1 MSLTTFLKN
10 RDVKEKF
17 AQQFPKPRFSLKKEI
32 LAPPITKH
40 YSLVGTAFDYLMRF
54 YLKHL
59 NPDAVTKRWVAQ
71 LSISHPLSP
80 LLKNVIIDATTH
92 EVIEFTETKDTKKAK
107 HIIEKAKM
115 VYSNYLS
122 SGEVTDELIESAL
135 LLAQLDP
142 IFRAGFVDEN
152 IGTIDEGDVAD
163 LRNLI
168 SIVNPEAFRAQELC
182 MLNPTFGEGSRLV
195 GGADADL
202 LIDDALIDI
211 KTTKSLKLNRDYFN
225 QIIGYYILF
234 KIGGV
239 DNALHVP
246 KVERIGIYYSRY
258 GELYTIP
265 IRTVLNEER
274 LPLFIEWFRERA
286 AGG

>member
-17 AQQFPKPRFSLKKEI
+17 AQQFTKPRFSLKKEI

-59 NPDAVTKRWVAQ
+59 KPDAVTKRWVAQ

-92 EVIEFTETKDTKKAK
+92 EVIEFTETKDTQKAK
-107 HIIEKAKM
+107 HIIETAKM

>member
-92 EVIEFTETKDTKKAK
+92 EVIEFTETKDTQKAK
-107 HIIEKAKM
+107 HIIEKAKI

-239 DNALHVP
+239 DNALYVP

-274 LPLFIEWFRERA
+274 LPLFMEWFRERA